1 MKKKNYKYE
10 KSALPVM
17 LNAYGFASCTVFF
30 IILLYSSEY
39 IQSPYLFLILVKW
52 KIIYDEEEQ
61 DGGRGME
68 GMD

>member
-1 MKKKNYKYE
+1 MDLLV
-10 KSALPVM
+10 AQ
-17 LNAYGFASCTVFF
+17 FFF

-61 DGGRGME
+61 DGGRDREGME
-68 GMD
+68 

>member
-1 MKKKNYKYE
+1 MDLLV
-10 KSALPVM
+10 AQ
-17 LNAYGFASCTVFF
+17 FF
-30 IILLYSSEY
+30 LLFCCIRASEY